1 VTAPELLRLVEGA
14 LTQSK
19 ACLQLQVE
27 DVIKD
32 HEVRP
37 VVYKAIGRVAKA
49 PHRIEDVHVIP
60 VLIVWQEALLHT
72 LLVKAPL
79 FLLQNRCQCQVEI
92 LLFDEVHNVKASVM
106 ASTMSRSLGDGVPN
120 LFIVEVGI
128 LQEPKRQILP
138 EFEGDSQGS

>member
-79 FLLQNRCQCQVEI
+79 FLLQNRCQCQVEV
-92 LLFDEVHNVKASVM
+92 LLFDEVHNVKA
-106 ASTMSRSLGDGVPN
+106 SRSLGDGVPN

>member
-1 VTAPELLRLVEGA
+1 
-14 LTQSK
+14 
-19 ACLQLQVE
+19 LQLQVE

-32 HEVRP
+32 HKVRL

-49 PHRIEDVHVIP
+49 PHRIEDVRVIP
-60 VLIVWQEALLHT
+60 VLVVWQEALLHA

-79 FLLQNRCQCQVEI
+79 LLLQNRYQRQVEI
-92 LLFDEVHNVKASVM
+92 LLFDEVHNVKAS
-106 ASTMSRSLGDGVPN
+106 RSLGDGVQN

-128 LQEPKRQILP
+128 LQEPKRQVLP